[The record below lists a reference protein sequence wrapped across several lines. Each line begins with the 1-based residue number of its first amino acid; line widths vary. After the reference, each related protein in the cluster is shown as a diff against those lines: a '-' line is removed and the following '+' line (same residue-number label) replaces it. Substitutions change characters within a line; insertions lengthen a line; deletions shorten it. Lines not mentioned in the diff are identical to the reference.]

1 MPTPDATGNLGHL
14 RQFVNTWS
22 IPNDT
27 RVATDVLPGLLA
39 DSAAWNALFPFALGA
54 HDSRKAMLQLR
65 DDLRA
70 AIADPS
76 QLQDTLNT
84 WLQKAALGMAV
95 EVQDGLPVLHPTN
108 PRHSAQGA
116 ILVMALDAVA
126 QGDWVRLKCCAD
138 CQWCFFDTSKNRS
151 KRWCGMSKG
160 GPEGRACGTIAKVR
174 SFRERQ
180 KGG

>member
-1 MPTPDATGNLGHL
+1 MPTPETAGTLGHL
-14 RQFVNTWS
+14 QQFVNTWS
-22 IPNDT
+22 VPNDT
-27 RVATDVLPGLLA
+27 RVATDLLPDLLG
-39 DSAAWNALFPFALGA
+39 DSAAWNARFPFALGA
-54 HDSRKAMLQLR
+54 QDSRAAMLHLR

-76 QLQDTLNT
+76 CLQGTLNP
-84 WLQKAALGMAV
+84 WLKKAGLGMAV
-95 EVQDGLPVLHPTN
+95 EVQDELPVLHTTN

-116 ILVMALDAVA
+116 ILVIAMEAIAR
-126 QGDWVRLKCCAD
+126 GDWTRLKCCAD

-180 KGG
+180 KGA